1 MGCQV
6 VRLILLQVIDD
17 NNSAVRL
24 IPVFS
29 ELSPRDLCAIVAE
42 YRAMGSTLFPRGNFL
57 SILTLKVDDIDLGIR
72 SVAESEPNIQCTYV
86 LFGVP
91 RPRQLRV
98 QRGVHDVSLGDVEII
113 LPSERFNGRALGSG
127 RVHQP
132 NTEVLAA
139 TRLHVSFHQAD

>member
-17 NNSAVRL
+17 NNSTVRL
-24 IPVFS
+24 IPILS
-29 ELSPRDLCAIVAE
+29 ELSPSDLGAIVAE
-42 YRAMGSTLFPRGNFL
+42 DRTMGSTLFPRGEFL
-57 SILTLKVDDIDLGIR
+57 SILTLEIDNVDLGVR
-72 SVAESEPNIQCTYV
+72 SVAEGKPDIRCTYV

-139 TRLHVSFHQAD
+139 THLHVSFHQAD